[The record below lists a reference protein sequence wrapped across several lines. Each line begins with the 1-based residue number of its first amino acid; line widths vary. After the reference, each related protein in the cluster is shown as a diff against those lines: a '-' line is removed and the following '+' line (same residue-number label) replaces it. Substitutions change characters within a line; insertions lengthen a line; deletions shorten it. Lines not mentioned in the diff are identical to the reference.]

1 MPDPFDQLRG
11 ALIPAQPD
19 PVFAA
24 RLRERL
30 ARALELPK
38 GVTMTST
45 TLGTRDPAATPATG
59 PTVITPYLA
68 VRGARNALDWYQQ
81 GLGAR
86 LRGEPVV
93 MGDGRIGHAEFDI
106 GGAPL
111 FLAEE
116 HPEIGVDAPE
126 PGAGATVTMHVTVPD
141 ADAAVSRAVAAGAD
155 LERAVADYPYGRLG
169 VIRDPFGHRWMI
181 SAPVISGTVI
191 SGTGTRPAARHGDL
205 GYVSLWVPDAAQ
217 AADFYA
223 AVLGWRYA
231 AYSGAGSRQV
241 EGLTLHHG
249 LWGGVT
255 PPTLFCCFAVDDI
268 AAAAARVQDAG
279 GTAGEP
285 QQEPYGLVSECTDD
299 QGVRFALFQPP
310 GGVSSGPSA
319 ARSGLRNGD
328 LAYVTMEVPDSARTR
343 AFYGSVLGWRFSAGS
358 IPDGWQVDDVAP
370 RVGISGGY
378 ENATTVPMYRVDDI
392 EAAVAGVRAVGGTAT
407 DPEAQPYGI
416 TSTCADDQGTRF
428 YLGQLSS

>member
-1 MPDPFDQLRG
+1 MPDPFDELRG
-11 ALIPAQPD
+11 LLIPAQPD
-19 PVFAA
+19 PDFAA
-24 RLRERL
+24 CLRERL
-30 ARALELPK
+30 ARALGLPK

-45 TLGTRDPAATPATG
+45 TLGTRDAATAPATG
-59 PTVITPYLA
+59 PAVITPYLA
-68 VRGARNALDWYQQ
+68 VRGARDALDWYQR

-93 MGDGRIGHAEFDI
+93 MGDGRIGHAELDI
-106 GGAPL
+106 GGALL
-111 FLAEE
+111 FLSEE

-126 PGAGATVTMHVTVPD
+126 PGAGATVTMYLAVPD
-141 ADAAVSRAVAAGAD
+141 VDAAIGRAVAAGAD
-155 LERAVADYPYGRLG
+155 LRRAVADYPYGRNG
-169 VIRDPFGHRWMI
+169 VIRDPFGHRWI
-181 SAPVISGTVI
+181 ISGPVA
-191 SGTGTRPAARHGDL
+191 RPAARHADI
-205 GYVSLWVPDAAQ
+205 GYVSLWVPDAAR

-231 AYSGAGSRQV
+231 SYSGAGSRQV

-249 LWGGVT
+249 VWGGVT

-268 AAAAARVQDAG
+268 AAAAAGVQAAG

-299 QGVRFALFQPP
+299 QAVRFALFQPP

-328 LAYVTMEVPDSARTR
+328 LAYVTMEVPDAARTR

-358 IPDGWQVDDVAP
+358 VPDGWQVDDVAP
-370 RVGISGGY
+370 MVGISGGH
-378 ENATTVPMYRVDDI
+378 ESATTVPMYRVDDI
-392 EAAVAGVRAVGGTAT
+392 EASVAAVRAVGGTAT

-416 TSTCADDQGTRF
+416 TSACADDQGTRF
-428 YLGQLSS
+428 YLGQLRS